1 MDISPYLKLMIEKEA
16 SDLYFTPGT
25 SPKMKIDG
33 QMASVGSDSLSQEQ
47 VEGAVL
53 GIMDADQIA
62 FFKQNREIDFAI
74 SQGEAGRFRINAFYQ
89 KGSPAMVLR
98 YIRSQVPSIDSLKVP
113 EVLKELILLKRGLL
127 LMVGGTGSGKSTTL
141 AAMIDHRNSQMGG
154 HILTIEDPVEFFHS
168 HKKSLINQRELG
180 PDTHSYANALKSSL
194 REAPDVI
201 LIGEI
206 RNRETMEAALELAGT
221 GHLCISTLHANNA
234 NQALTRIINMFPQAS
249 HQQLF
254 MDLSLYL
261 RAILSQRLVRSQ
273 DGKRRAAVEVMINTP
288 HIAEKILQGSVDE
301 VKEAIAASSEKG
313 VQSFDAAL
321 LALYQEEA
329 ITLDEALNSADSR
342 ANLEAKIH
350 FG

>member
-1 MDISPYLKLMIEKEA
+1 MDITPYLKLMIEKEA
-16 SDLYFTPGT
+16 SDLYFTPEAP
-25 SPKMKIDG
+25 PKMKVDG
-33 QMASVGSDSLSQEQ
+33 QMASVGSEKLTKER
-47 VEGAVL
+47 VEAAVL
-53 GIMDADQIA
+53 GVLEPDQID
-62 FFKQNREIDFAI
+62 FFRKNLEIDFAI
-74 SQGEAGRFRINAFYQ
+74 AQGDAGRFRVNAFYQ

-98 YIRSQVPSIDSLKVP
+98 YIRAQVPSVDDLKVP
-113 EVLKELILLKRGLL
+113 EILKELILNKRGLL

-141 AAMIDHRNSQMGG
+141 AAMIDHRNSHTGG
-154 HILTIEDPVEFFHS
+154 HILTIEDPVEFIHP

-249 HQQLF
+249 HKQLF

-261 RAILSQRLVRSQ
+261 RAILSQRLVRSL

-288 HIAEKILQGSVDE
+288 HISEQILKGDIDE

-313 VQSFDAAL
+313 VQSFDTAL
-321 LALYQEEA
+321 LALYKEEA
-329 ITLDEALNSADSR
+329 ISLEEALNSADSR

>member
-1 MDISPYLKLMIEKEA
+1 MDISPYLDLMIEKEG
-16 SDLYFTPGT
+16 SDLYFTTGAT
-25 SPKMKIDG
+25 PKMKVDG
-33 QMASVGSDSLSQEQ
+33 KMASVGSATLTKEQ
-47 VEGAVL
+47 ASAVVL
-53 GIMDADQIA
+53 GVMQPEQIE
-62 FFKQNREIDFAI
+62 FFKSNLEIDFAI
-74 SQGEAGRFRINAFYQ
+74 SHGEAGRFRVNAFHQ

-98 YIRSQVPSIDSLKVP
+98 YIRSEVPNITDLKVP
-113 EVLKELILLKRGLL
+113 EILKELILNKRGLL

-141 AAMIDHRNSQMGG
+141 AAMIDHRNSTMGG
-154 HILTIEDPVEFFHS
+154 HILTIEDPVEFFHP

-206 RNRETMEAALELAGT
+206 RDKETMEAALELAGT

-234 NQALTRIINMFPQAS
+234 DQALTRIINMFPQET
-249 HQQLF
+249 HKQLF

-261 RAILSQRLVRSQ
+261 RAILSQRLVKSV

-288 HIAEKILQGSVDE
+288 HIAEQILKGDIDM
-301 VKEAIAASSEKG
+301 VKEAMADSSEKG
-313 VQSFDAAL
+313 VQSFDTAL
-321 LALYQEEA
+321 LALYKEEA
-329 ITLDEALNSADSR
+329 ISMEEALNSADSR

-350 FG
+350 FA

>member
-1 MDISPYLKLMIEKEA
+1 
-16 SDLYFTPGT
+16 
-25 SPKMKIDG
+25 
-33 QMASVGSDSLSQEQ
+33 
-47 VEGAVL
+47 
-53 GIMDADQIA
+53 
-62 FFKQNREIDFAI
+62 
-74 SQGEAGRFRINAFYQ
+74 
-89 KGSPAMVLR
+89 MVLR
-98 YIRSQVPSIDSLKVP
+98 YIRSEVPNIAALKVP
-113 EVLKELILLKRGLL
+113 EILKDLIMNKRGLL

-141 AAMIDHRNSQMGG
+141 AAMIDHRNSSTGG
-154 HILTIEDPVEFFHS
+154 HILTIEDPVEFFHP

-234 NQALTRIINMFPQAS
+234 DQALTRIINMFPKES
-249 HQQLF
+249 HKQLF

-261 RAILSQRLVRSQ
+261 RAILSQRLVKSV

-288 HIAEKILQGSVDE
+288 HIAEQILKGDVDQ

-313 VQSFDAAL
+313 VQSFDTAL
-321 LALYQEEA
+321 LALYKEEA
-329 ITLDEALNSADSR
+329 ITMEEALNSADSR

>member
-1 MDISPYLKLMIEKEA
+1 MDISPYLDLMIAKEG
-16 SDLYFTPGT
+16 SDLYFTTGAT
-25 SPKMKIDG
+25 PKVKVDG
-33 QMASVGSDSLSQEQ
+33 KMASVGSETLTKDQ
-47 VEGAVL
+47 VAAAVL
-53 GIMDADQIA
+53 GIMDREQRE
-62 FFKQNREIDFAI
+62 FFEKNLEIDFAI
-74 SQGEAGRFRINAFYQ
+74 SHGEAGRFRVNAFHQ

-98 YIRSQVPSIDSLKVP
+98 YIRSEVPNIAALKVP
-113 EVLKELILLKRGLL
+113 EILKDLIMNKRGLL

-141 AAMIDHRNSQMGG
+141 AAMIDHRNSSIGG
-154 HILTIEDPVEFFHS
+154 HILTIEDPVEFFHP
-168 HKKSLINQRELG
+168 HKKSLVNQRELG

-234 NQALTRIINMFPQAS
+234 EQALIRIINMFPNESQK
-249 HQQLF
+249 QLF

-261 RAILSQRLVRSQ
+261 RAILSQRLVKSV

-288 HIAEKILQGSVDE
+288 HVAEQILKGDVDQ

-313 VQSFDAAL
+313 VQSFDTAL
-321 LALYQEEA
+321 LALYKEGAVTME
-329 ITLDEALNSADSR
+329 EALNNADSR

>member
-1 MDISPYLKLMIEKEA
+1 MNITPYLELMIEKDA
-16 SDLYFTPGT
+16 SDLYFTPGAA
-25 SPKMKIDG
+25 PKMKVDG
-33 QMASVGSDSLSQEQ
+33 KMASVGSNLLTKEQ
-47 VEGAVL
+47 AAAAVA
-53 GIMDADQIA
+53 GILDAAQSE
-62 FFKQNREIDFAI
+62 FFKKNLEIDFAI
-74 SQGEAGRFRINAFYQ
+74 SHGDAGRFRVNAFHQ

-98 YIRSQVPSIDSLKVP
+98 YIKSQVPSLDMLKVP
-113 EVLKELILLKRGLL
+113 EILKELIMNKRGLL

-141 AAMIDHRNSQMGG
+141 AAMIDHRNSSMGG
-154 HILTIEDPVEFFHS
+154 HILTIEDPVEFFHP

-234 NQALTRIINMFPQAS
+234 EQALTRIINMFPQDS
-249 HQQLF
+249 HKQLF

-261 RAILSQRLVRSQ
+261 RAILSQRLVRSV

-288 HIAEKILQGSVDE
+288 YIAEQILKGDVDN
-301 VKEAIAASSEKG
+301 VKEAIAESSEKG
-313 VQSFDAAL
+313 VQSFDTAL
-321 LALYQEEA
+321 LELYKDEA
-329 ITLDEALNSADSR
+329 ISMEEALNGADSR

>member
-1 MDISPYLKLMIEKEA
+1 MDITPYLKLMIEKEA
-16 SDLYFTPGT
+16 SDLYFTPGAA
-25 SPKMKIDG
+25 PKMKVDG
-33 QMASVGSDSLSQEQ
+33 KMASVGSDLLSKKQ
-47 VEGAVL
+47 VAAAVL
-53 GIMDADQIA
+53 GILDSEQTG
-62 FFKQNREIDFAI
+62 FFEKNLEIDFAI
-74 SQGEAGRFRINAFYQ
+74 SQGDAGRFRVNAFHQ

-98 YIRSQVPSIDSLKVP
+98 YIRSQVPSVDALKVP
-113 EVLKELILLKRGLL
+113 EILKELILHKRGLL

-141 AAMIDHRNSQMGG
+141 AAMIDHRNSSMGG
-154 HILTIEDPVEFFHS
+154 HILTIEDPVEFYHP

-234 NQALTRIINMFPQAS
+234 DQALTRIINMFPQAS
-249 HQQLF
+249 HRQLF

-261 RAILSQRLVRSQ
+261 RAILSQRLVRSL

-288 HIAEKILQGSVDE
+288 HVAEQILKGDIDL
-301 VKEAIAASSEKG
+301 VKEAIASSSEKG
-313 VQSFDAAL
+313 VQSFDTAL
-321 LALYQEEA
+321 LALYKEEA
-329 ITLDEALNSADSR
+329 ISLEEALNSADSR
-342 ANLEAKIH
+342 GNLEAKIH